1 MFENNKHAAEHLL
14 ALDTMNLE
22 EAGLNFAEAQV
33 HATLYYAEQQRLANL
48 IALYNSDILDDN
60 VRAEVAEVLTRSLI
74 NWEIK

>member
-1 MFENNKHAAEHLL
+1 MSENNKHTAEHLL

-33 HATLYYAEQQRLANL
+33 HATLYHAEQQRLANL

-60 VRAEVAEVLTRSLI
+60 VRVEVAKVITRALITWEV
-74 NWEIK
+74 E